1 MPWFF
6 TTDLDIIHQSEQL
19 LLISAMYQIPDAL
32 NACAQGIRGSGR
44 QGLSAKF
51 NFVAFYI
58 IGLPLGYVL
67 GIQLGYGVVGLWLGM
82 TVGLLFVAIGVIV
95 IFRSDW
101 KKLAADAAL
110 RLDDGD
116 EW

>member
-1 MPWFF
+1 MVRDDF
-6 TTDLDIIHQSEQL
+6 
-19 LLISAMYQIPDAL
+19 
-32 NACAQGIRGSGR
+32 
-44 QGLSAKF
+44 
-51 NFVAFYI
+51 
-58 IGLPLGYVL
+58 
-67 GIQLGYGVVGLWLGM
+67 
-82 TVGLLFVAIGVIV
+82 GLLFVAIGVIV

>member
-1 MPWFF
+1 M
-6 TTDLDIIHQSEQL
+6 L
-19 LLISAMYQIPDAL
+19 
-32 NACAQGIRGSGR
+32 RR
-44 QGLSAKF
+44 F

-82 TVGLLFVAIGVIV
+82 TVGLLFVAITGVIV

-110 RLDDGD
+110 RLDDDD